1 MNAMG
6 KNGCRLILAIFLC
19 MNSAFAADSIESSI
33 AEISDKIVKDK
44 DRVSQGSFVIG
55 VTSFRHSDNSCSG
68 LGNSYSELLMESLMH
83 SDLNAEFIDRITL
96 DRLQRELEFNR
107 SPDVDIDTAREFGK
121 KYGAGALMIGTLTA
135 DDNNVRVI
143 AKLVDTETSRV
154 ITTASSSFPNTP
166 EVSAQ
171 LKNKSQAIC
180 PDYNRSTGMASTNPL
195 ANDLE
200 TRPVWESYEMKAVIK
215 SIKYDKAKKLIEAV
229 VDFYNKLDTSLYI
242 TLSPELGYIA
252 DGKGEKIPLDDFTGM
267 RMCKRGGI
275 EIQYCQLGENKG
287 ELFEVA
293 ATSRIRS
300 SFFFKSQ
307 KKWELASS
315 LVLYMYTRDYRKA
328 KDEWNNIEATID
340 FIDIKF
346 EE

>member
-1 MNAMG
+1 MNAIG
-6 KNGCRLILAIFLC
+6 KNSYWLVLSIFLC
-19 MNSAFAADSIESSI
+19 LNSAFAADSIESSI
-33 AEISDKIVKDK
+33 AEISDKIMKDK
-44 DRVSQGSFVIG
+44 DRISQGSFTIG

-68 LGNSYSELLMESLMH
+68 LGNSYSELLMEALMH

-121 KYGAGALMIGTLTA
+121 KYGAGALMLGTLTA

-215 SIKYDKAKKLIEAV
+215 TVKYDKSKKRIEAV
-229 VDFYNKLDTSLYI
+229 VDFYNKLDTRLYV
-242 TLSPELGYIA
+242 TLNSKQGYIA
-252 DGKGEKIPLDDFTGM
+252 DEKGEKIPLDDFTGM
-267 RMCKRGGI
+267 KICKDN
-275 EIQYCQLGENKG
+275 EPKYCGEDNG
-287 ELFEVA
+287 ELFRIA
-293 ATSRIRS
+293 PKSRLRS
-300 SFFFKSQ
+300 SFFFRSKE
-307 KKWELASS
+307 KWQVASS
-315 LVLYMYTRDYRKA
+315 LVLYMYTRNYRES
-328 KDEWNNIEATID
+328 KDEWNNLNPTID